1 MDLFGKALLAIGG
14 TLLASSASGAPVR
27 LFAGGSWA
35 ALDRGSSCE
44 AAALSERIVPKGH
57 VQAVAGFTFT
67 PERKR
72 WGEFYARLR
81 RPVRPG
87 STVLLTVGDQPFL
100 LVARGD
106 YAWSRGAAQEA
117 AIIAAVRSSGRM
129 NIDSR
134 DASGRRWRDPYR
146 LDGAPTAID
155 AAAARCAGKMR

>member
-1 MDLFGKALLAIGG
+1 M
-14 TLLASSASGAPVR
+14 
-27 LFAGGSWA
+27 
-35 ALDRGSSCE
+35 DRGALCE
-44 AAALSERIVPKGH
+44 ASALSERIVPKGR

-67 PERKR
+67 ADGKR
-72 WGEFYARLR
+72 WGQFYARLR

-87 STVLLTVGDQPFL
+87 STVLLNVGDQPFL
-100 LVARGD
+100 LVGRGEW
-106 YAWSRGAAQEA
+106 AWSRDTAQEA
-117 AIIAAVRSSGRM
+117 AIMAAVRSSGRM